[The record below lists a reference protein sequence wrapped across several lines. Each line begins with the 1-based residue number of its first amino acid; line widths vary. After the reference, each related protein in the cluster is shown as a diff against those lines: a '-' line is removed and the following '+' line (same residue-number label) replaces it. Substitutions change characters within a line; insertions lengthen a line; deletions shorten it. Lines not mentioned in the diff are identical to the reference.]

1 MYPIVLN
8 NGVFNLKYV
17 HEYAV
22 DNSIHRKNV
31 APKSHLTRISPV
43 ASGKFVITSRI
54 GHPILDEYATPYANA
69 NPYRRMWNVV
79 MKEPYV
85 RESVLG
91 MAGSILSILDNL
103 LLYKC
108 MLIVLF
114 KMCYLWLHYTSNVVY
129 KEIFCSGTNMNSIL
143 IVFY

>member
-1 MYPIVLN
+1 
-8 NGVFNLKYV
+8 
-17 HEYAV
+17 
-22 DNSIHRKNV
+22 
-31 APKSHLTRISPV
+31 
-43 ASGKFVITSRI
+43 
-54 GHPILDEYATPYANA
+54 
-69 NPYRRMWNVV
+69 

-91 MAGSILSILDNL
+91 MVGSILSILDNL